1 MKKPTFSRPYLLLLC
16 AAPFLFSCKK
26 DNDTLKTPAERILGK
41 WNAIRETEIRYD
53 YTTGNFLDSNSIAI
67 KPGLFTLDFRTDNK
81 IYITADNGGGS
92 ALERDTVGYV
102 LKNDSTFMVSDDQYD
117 LLQFTNNHLI
127 MRDYYDD
134 NSANVDHRLELVK

>member
-1 MKKPTFSRPYLLLLC
+1 MKNTILTRPYLLLLC

-26 DNDTLKTPAERILGK
+26 DNDAPKTPAERILGK
-41 WNAIRETEIRYD
+41 WNAIKETEIRYD
-53 YTTGNFLDSNSIAI
+53 YTTGNFLDSSSIVI
-67 KPGLFTLDFRTDNK
+67 QPGQFVLDFRTDNK
-81 IYITADNGGGS
+81 IYLTADEGGGS
-92 ALERDTVGYV
+92 AIERDTVGYV
-102 LKNDSTFMVSDDQYD
+102 LKNDSTFIIGGDQYD